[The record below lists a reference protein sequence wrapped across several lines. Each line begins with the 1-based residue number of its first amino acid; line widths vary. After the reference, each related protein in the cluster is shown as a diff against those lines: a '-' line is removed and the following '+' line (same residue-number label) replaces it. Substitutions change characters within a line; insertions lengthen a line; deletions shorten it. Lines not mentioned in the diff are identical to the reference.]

1 MTLDLRAAAAEHLAA
16 RRARGYRLADHDW
29 LVRSFLD
36 GLERRGVT
44 TITVADALAF
54 ARLPEAD
61 ERWHAQRLVV
71 IRDLARYVHGIDPA
85 AAELVPAE
93 LIRSRVVRRHPYLY
107 SDAQV
112 TALLAAAAALSPQAL
127 AATMHT
133 FIGLLSV
140 SGMRSGEAI
149 TLDVG
154 DLDTDQQVLAVTG
167 KYGKARLV
175 PLHRSVVE
183 VLASYLG
190 DRGAKEPFFL
200 GAKGGRLNANTAR
213 AVFRQLVAGCRLKP
227 RPGCG
232 TPRLHDFRHRF
243 AVNSLADAQRSG
255 SDIDARVA
263 MLADYLGHVDAACTY
278 WYLEASPELMT
289 AVSERVAAF
298 FSGNAR

>member
-1 MTLDLRAAAAEHLAA
+1 MTLDLRAAATEHLAA

-36 GLERRGVT
+36 GLESRGVT

-54 ARLPEAD
+54 ARLPEAN

-71 IRDLARYVHGIDPA
+71 IRDLARHVHGIDPA
-85 AAELVPAE
+85 AAELVPPG

-112 TALLAAAAALSPQAL
+112 EALLSAASALSPPAI

-140 SGMRSGEAI
+140 SGMRAGEAVA
-149 TLDVG
+149 LDVG
-154 DLDTDQQVLAVTG
+154 DLDIDQQVLAVTG
-167 KYGKARLV
+167 KYNKERLV

-183 VLASYLG
+183 VLAKYLG
-190 DRGAKEPFFL
+190 DRGAQEPFFL
-200 GAKGGRLNANTAR
+200 GVRGGRLNANTAR
-213 AVFRQLVAGCRLKP
+213 AVFRQLVAECRLEP

-243 AVNSLADAQRSG
+243 AVISLADAQRSG
-255 SDIDARVA
+255 SDIDACVA
-263 MLADYLGHVDAACTY
+263 VLADYLGHVDAACTY
-278 WYLEASPELMT
+278 WYLEASLELMT
-289 AVSERVAAF
+289 SVSERVAAF
-298 FSGNAR
+298 FSRNAR

>member
-16 RRARGYRLADHDW
+16 RRARGYRLADHDR

-36 GLERRGVT
+36 GLERQGVT

-71 IRDLARYVHGIDPA
+71 IRDLARHVHGIDPA
-85 AAELVPAE
+85 AAELVPAG

-112 TALLAAAAALSPQAL
+112 EALLSAASALSPRAI

-140 SGMRSGEAI
+140 SGMRGGEAVA
-149 TLDVG
+149 LDAG
-154 DLDTDQQVLAVTG
+154 DLDIDQQVLAVTG
-167 KYGKARLV
+167 KYNKARLV
-175 PLHRSVVE
+175 PLHQSVVE
-183 VLASYLG
+183 VLAKYLG
-190 DRGAKEPFFL
+190 DRGAAEPFFL
-200 GAKGGRLNANTAR
+200 GVRGGRLNANTAR
-213 AVFRQLVAGCRLKP
+213 AIFRQLVAECRLKP

-243 AVNSLADAQRSG
+243 AVSSLAEAQRNG

-263 MLADYLGHVDAACTY
+263 VLADYLGHVDAACTY
-278 WYLEASPELMT
+278 WYLEASPELMA

-298 FSGNAR
+298 FSGNSR